1 MNNNQTVNILEQ
13 AANDIAKRINQAN
26 IIDILLGSNDYDTV
40 AAGLG
45 FSASLIDAEKTVNI
59 FTPQDIMAQNYDGL
73 LNLDRVK
80 SDIGNENMVIEL
92 IYPLDKIEKVSSSEK
107 HDRLKLVVK
116 LKEGA
121 EPIKAD
127 QVEIISQREKADL
140 GFVFSGID
148 NFNLPENFMQGTE
161 WVSFKKDRSNGSNWI
176 NLPVHG
182 LTISYSDL
190 IARVISTVGLPMNSI
205 VGTNLYRGIYQA
217 TNAFKNISDYRT
229 LEVAALCFRSLQQ
242 NGVGNN
248 NLSEEIKSQEVLTEQ
263 HPESI
268 ENKEIGTSASGFPA
282 PRIFKGSTTP
292 KI

>member
-13 AANDIAKRINQAN
+13 AANEIAKRINQVHTV
-26 IIDILLGSNDYDTV
+26 DILLGSDDYDTV

-45 FSASLIDAEKTVNI
+45 FSASLIDAKKMVNI
-59 FTPQDIMAQNYDGL
+59 FAPQDIMVQNYDGL
-73 LNLDRVK
+73 LNLDRIK
-80 SDIGNENMVIEL
+80 NDIGNENMVIDL

-107 HDRLKLVVK
+107 DNRLRLIVK

-121 EPIKAD
+121 EPIKTD
-127 QVEIISQREKADL
+127 QVEIVSQREKADL

-148 NFNLPENFMQGTE
+148 NFNLPENFLEGTE
-161 WVSFKKDRSNGSNWI
+161 WVSFRKDQVDGPNWTD
-176 NLPVHG
+176 LPVHG

-190 IARVISTVGLPMNSI
+190 IARIISIVGLPMNSI

-217 TNAFKNISDYRT
+217 TNAFKNISDYKT

-248 NLSEEIKSQEVLTEQ
+248 NLFEVKNQEVLTEQ

-268 ENKEIGTSASGFPA
+268 ENKEVGTNASGFPA

-292 KI
+292 RI